1 MIAAF
6 VATSVHWMAIGEDA
20 PNDGITPAHAIAA
33 MTPVISATTSMM
45 FAARSRIA
53 MIPSIVLAAVS

>member
-33 MTPVISATTSMM
+33 MTPVISAT
-45 FAARSRIA
+45 RR
-53 MIPSIVLAAVS
+53 